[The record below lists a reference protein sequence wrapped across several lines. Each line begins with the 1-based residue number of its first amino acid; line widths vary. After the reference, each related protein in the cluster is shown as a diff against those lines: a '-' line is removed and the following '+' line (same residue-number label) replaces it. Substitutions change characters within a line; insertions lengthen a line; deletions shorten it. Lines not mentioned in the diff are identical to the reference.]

1 MNADFA
7 PAWDLPG
14 STLRPMA
21 PLTGPFPLS
30 PFLSAWAS
38 DAAPGAET
46 LVAHSPDGTLPI
58 WVDGATIRFQGE
70 ADLTDYHSPLGDSID
85 DCIAL
90 IARRYAGHPFSFDSL
105 PSEAVAPLEWSL
117 EHQSA
122 TFTTTRHSAALVVD
136 LPDDYEAWL
145 SSLSKKHRHEVR
157 RKQRRFVDLVGEP
170 DYERRDDPEAFAAFV
185 GMHRR
190 ADGEKA
196 TFMTERAEGFF
207 QTLLTDATATIDL
220 LSVDGRPVAAGFGF
234 AEDEAYYLYNSAYE
248 PELIG
253 AAPGIV
259 LLASMVER
267 SIADGLSRFDF
278 LKGDERYKYHL
289 GGVERPLSV
298 ITGSFA

>member
-1 MNADFA
+1 
-7 PAWDLPG
+7 
-14 STLRPMA
+14 MA

-30 PFLSAWAS
+30 SFLSAWAS
-38 DAAPGAET
+38 DAAPPGAET
-46 LVAHSPDGTLPI
+46 LVAHSPDGALPI

-70 ADLTDYHSPLGDSID
+70 ADLTDYHSPLGNSID
-85 DCIAL
+85 ACVAL
-90 IARRYAGHPFSFDSL
+90 IARRYAGHPFSLDSL
-105 PSEAVAPLEWSL
+105 PAEAVVPLERSL
-117 EHQSA
+117 ELQSA
-122 TFTTTRHSAALVVD
+122 TFTTTRHGAALVVD

-145 SSLSKKHRHEVR
+145 LSLSKKHRHEVR

-170 DYERRDDPEAFAAFV
+170 DYERRDDPGAFAAFV

-207 QTLLTDATATIDL
+207 QTLLTDAAATIDL

-259 LLASMVER
+259 LLASMIDR

-298 ITGSFA
+298 IEGSFA